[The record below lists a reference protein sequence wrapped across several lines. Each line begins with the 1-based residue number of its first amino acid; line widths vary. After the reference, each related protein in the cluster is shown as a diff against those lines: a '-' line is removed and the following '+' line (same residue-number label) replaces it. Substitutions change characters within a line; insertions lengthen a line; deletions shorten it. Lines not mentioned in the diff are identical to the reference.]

1 MTRGKCIRSFL
12 LSTVAPAVLAAAS
25 MATTS
30 PALAQCAGP
39 GTQTSEGKTPQTT
52 CVTAIPI
59 TGGLGGTGG
68 TPLRSFDIS
77 WSAPD
82 LGFYFL
88 GDRSNNGV
96 DIIDAV
102 NLLFI
107 GTYTSSGD
115 PTACPNCKFTGVK
128 CTVGSTVVPCTS
140 TVAVNN
146 NISGPDGVT
155 QFGLWV
161 YAGDGD
167 STVKVIDL
175 TLFPPNGIVQ
185 SISTGGSTRVDEM
198 ALNTDG
204 TLLLAAN
211 NAEDPPFAT
220 LFNANGNNPPPSNV
234 TKIIKV
240 NVANSIIP
248 EGAGLSLE
256 QPAWEPTTQ
265 RFYTSIPVIKDNPR
279 DCNFGQDS
287 GTAIDCDGGLLVTD
301 PNNLSATQCDQGFTP
316 GVLCTQGAFNTTTK
330 TGVIFLHAAS
340 GGTNVGHGC
349 APNGATV
356 GPDANLLLGCTP
368 GNNPF
373 SKITQV
379 INANTRNFA
388 DIANITGSDEVWFN
402 PSISARALEL
412 LAGITFVGDNRYY
425 LGASKS
431 FTKTPVCTPK
441 TDPFAPVS
449 FCAVLGVVSSTGV
462 LIETIPQSSNSH
474 SVAADAATNL
484 IFVPQV
490 APTSVVGSG
499 GDTTTVG
506 QQLCGGTNGCVVVYQ
521 SGLDSTPPTFP

>member
-1 MTRGKCIRSFL
+1 MTRCKIRSFL
-12 LSTVAPAVLAAAS
+12 LSTVAPAVMAAAS

-39 GTQTSEGKTPQTT
+39 GTQTSSGGTPQTT

-96 DIIDAV
+96 SIIDAV

-115 PTACPNCKFTGVK
+115 PVACPGCKFTGVK
-128 CTVGSTVVPCTS
+128 CGSSPPFTCTS
-140 TVAVNN
+140 TTAVNN

-155 QFGLWV
+155 QFGLWL

-167 STVKVIDL
+167 STLKVIDL

-185 SISTGGSTRVDEM
+185 SISTGGSTRLDEM

-204 TLLLAAN
+204 TLLFGAN
-211 NAEDPPFAT
+211 NAEDPPFGT
-220 LFNANGNNPPPSNV
+220 LFQANGNNPPPSAV
-234 TKIIKV
+234 SKIIKV
-240 NVANSIIP
+240 TVDPTIIP
-248 EGAGLSLE
+248 PENGLSIE
-256 QPAWEPTTQ
+256 QPAWEPTTA
-265 RFYTSIPVIKDNPR
+265 RFYTSIPQIANNPPG
-279 DCNFGQDS
+279 CEFGFSLS
-287 GTAIDCDGGLLVTD
+287 GPPVCEGGLLVFD
-301 PNNLSATQCDQGFTP
+301 PTNLTLGGSQCSGSPAIAGSCQ
-316 GVLCTQGAFNTTTK
+316 LGAFNATTR
-330 TGVIFLHAAS
+330 TGVISLKNC
-340 GGTNVGHGC
+340 G
-349 APNGATV
+349 PNGATL
-356 GPDANLLLGCTP
+356 GPNQNLLLGCTP
-368 GNNPF
+368 GNVPTNQT
-373 SKITQV
+373 TQV
-379 INANTRNFA
+379 INAITRNFA
-388 DIANITGSDEVWFN
+388 DTANITGSDEVWFN
-402 PSISARALEL
+402 PSSSALA
-412 LAGITFVGDNRYY
+412 LAGLAGLSFVGDNRYY

-431 FTKTPVCTPK
+431 FTKTPVCTPVTTPPAVK
-441 TDPFAPVS
+441 
-449 FCAVLGVVSSTGV
+449 FCAVLGVVDSQSV
-462 LIETIPQSSNSH
+462 LIETIPQGSASH
-474 SVAADAATNL
+474 SVSADAATNL

-490 APTSVVGSG
+490 APASVVGTG

-521 SGLDSTPPTFP
+521 SGMDSNTNPAP